1 MKAGNRDA
9 GGDRKGQGQ
18 GTGGQR
24 NETRIG
30 DRLGTKQGWERQRG
44 TECRRMNH
52 QYAGEEGIREPNS
65 VSPLKKTIEKT
76 RLGLKKRKTWGGPQ
90 SGFGR

>member
-1 MKAGNRDA
+1 MKAGNRDK
-9 GGDRKGQGQ
+9 GGNRKGQGQ

-30 DRLGTKQGWERQRG
+30 DRLGTKRGWGRQRG
-44 TECRRMNH
+44 TECGRMN
-52 QYAGEEGIREPNS
+52 QYAGEEGIRELNS
-65 VSPLKKTIEKT
+65 VSPLKKTIKKA